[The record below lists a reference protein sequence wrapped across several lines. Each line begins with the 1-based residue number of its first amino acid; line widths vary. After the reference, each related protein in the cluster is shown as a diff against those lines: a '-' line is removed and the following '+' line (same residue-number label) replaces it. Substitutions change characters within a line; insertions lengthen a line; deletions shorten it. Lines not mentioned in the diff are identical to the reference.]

1 MAKTISNVLTGVATL
16 SLRQPND
23 AIAEWMSDQYQA
35 GTHSV
40 KLSKAGTGDAGST
53 HLQLTPPTGI
63 TFTAFCAN
71 ATAGAPTA
79 YSFYHKCQN
88 GVTGNYLQMEFRFE
102 DPDSEAWCEF
112 TVAGMQGFAGL
123 GLWTLVDLAT
133 DAAVANCG
141 YGGVGET
148 GGSFFQWGA
157 LIALTGAAAAITG
170 AEANVTDCGP
180 WILSRV
186 RLELWESAPAR
197 YAYVDTVVINGTA
210 YAIEPGA
217 ASAVG
222 ISLSSPFTEVG
233 YTEDGVTFEYT
244 ADTADIEVEEE
255 TFPIDRVLT
264 KETVAV
270 TCNMA
275 ESSLFNIDKA
285 MAGSVLSGSILTL
298 GDGVNKT
305 MNLKIEGITPTG
317 YLRAIHIPKATATG
331 AVGMAYKKGEK
342 TVVPVT
348 FQALKATGEKAVTIV
363 DNAA

>member
-1 MAKTISNVLTGVATL
+1 MGTIANVLTGVATL
-16 SLRQPND
+16 GVRQPND
-23 AIAEWMSDQYQA
+23 ARAEWSATQYQA

-40 KLSKAGTGDAGST
+40 KLSKTGSGDAGST

-71 ATAGAPTA
+71 ATAGAPTV
-79 YSFYHKCQN
+79 YSFYHKAQN

-112 TVAGMQGFAGL
+112 TVMGMQGFAGL

-148 GGSFFQWGA
+148 GGSFFQYGV

-170 AEANVTDCGP
+170 AEANITDCGP
-180 WILSRV
+180 WIMSRV
-186 RLELWESAPAR
+186 RLELWESDPAR
-197 YAYVDTVVINGTA
+197 NCYVDTVVINGVA
-210 YAIEPGA
+210 YAIEPGS

-222 ISLSSPFTEVG
+222 LSLSSPFTDVG
-233 YTEDGVTFEYT
+233 YTEDGVTLEYT
-244 ADTADIEVEEE
+244 ADEADIEVEEE
-255 TFPIDRVLT
+255 TFAIDRVIT
-264 KETVAV
+264 KETAQI

-275 ESSLFNIDKA
+275 ESSLYNINKA
-285 MAGSVLSGSILTL
+285 MAGSVLSGPILTL
-298 GDGVNKT
+298 GAGVNKT
-305 MNLKIEGITPTG
+305 MNLKIAGTNPAGFHREIFLP
-317 YLRAIHIPKATATG
+317 LATATG
-331 AVGMAYKKGEK
+331 AVGMSYKKGVK

-348 FQALKATGEKAVTIV
+348 FQALKPSGEPAVTIV